1 MQSLAG
7 VTTIAGGS
15 ADEAVKVAL
24 KSKNLAP
31 ECWRR
36 SLFNTHR
43 TAIQMKRQ
51 EFDFII
57 VGGGSAGCVLANR
70 LSSDPANR
78 VLLLEAG
85 PKDGGLFM
93 TMPAGSYRA
102 YLDPRTNWTYE
113 SEPEPYMNNRRIPVP
128 RGRVLGGSSSINSM
142 VYLRGHPLDYDGWAG
157 NDMPDWDYAHCLPY
171 FRKSETSD
179 RGADAYRG
187 DDGPLGVKRG
197 TLPLEIFDSF
207 LDATAEAG
215 FPISDDLNG
224 AKPEGFARL
233 DSTRKNGRRC
243 SAAVAYLRPA
253 LSRPNLTVVTGALAH
268 RVLIEGTKAVGVAY
282 ETSGRM
288 VEVRA
293 DREVILSG
301 GAINSPQLLMLSG
314 IGPSDE
320 LSRHGIKIRH
330 VLDGVGRNLQDHLDI
345 GLKFTCRRRVSLAW
359 LSNPVR
365 RFAAGAQWVITKGGV
380 VSSNIFE
387 VGGLIR
393 SNETTPW
400 PNLQFHLSPVL
411 FNSVGGRATL
421 AEGFMLHC
429 SQLRQESRGRI
440 MLASSDPR
448 QKARIQFNFLS
459 TENDRKEMREGI
471 RITRDI
477 VRQKAMA
484 SILGE
489 EVAPGANLR
498 SDAEL
503 DAWVRETAETE
514 FHPSCSCKMGTDDQ
528 AVVDGDLR
536 VHGLQGLRVVDA
548 SIMPKIISA
557 NLNGPT
563 IMIAE
568 KAADKILGRPPLAP
582 AAMRRASDA
591 RIKAYAAGRTEE

>member
-1 MQSLAG
+1 
-7 VTTIAGGS
+7 
-15 ADEAVKVAL
+15 
-24 KSKNLAP
+24 
-31 ECWRR
+31 
-36 SLFNTHR
+36 
-43 TAIQMKRQ
+43 MKRR

-70 LSSDPANR
+70 LSSDPQNR

-85 PKDGGLFM
+85 PKDSGLFM
-93 TMPAGSYRA
+93 AMPAGYYRA
-102 YLDPRTNWTYE
+102 YLDPRTNWTFE
-113 SEPEPYMNNRRIPVP
+113 SEPEPYMNGRRIPVP

-179 RGADAYRG
+179 RGADIYRG
-187 DDGPLGVKRG
+187 DDGPLGVSRG
-197 TLPLEIFDSF
+197 TLPLEIFDS
-207 LDATAEAG
+207 LLGAAAEAG

-224 AKPEGFARL
+224 AVPEGFARL
-233 DSTRKNGRRC
+233 DSTRKSGRRC

-253 LSRPNLTVVTGALAH
+253 LSRPNLTVLTGALGH
-268 RVLIEGTKAVGVAY
+268 RVLIEGARAVGVTF
-282 ETSGRM
+282 ETRGRM
-288 VEVRA
+288 AEVRA
-293 DREVILSG
+293 VREVILSG

-320 LSRHGIKIRH
+320 LSRHGIAIRH
-330 VLDGVGRNLQDHLDI
+330 ELDGVGRNLQDHLDVS
-345 GLKFTCRRRVSLAW
+345 LRFTCRRSVSLAW
-359 LSNPVR
+359 LGDPIR
-365 RFAAGAQWVITKGGV
+365 RFAAGAQWIFTKRGI

-387 VGGLIR
+387 IGGLIR
-393 SNETTPW
+393 SNETVPW

-411 FNSVGGRATL
+411 FDYAGGKVSL

-440 MLASSDPR
+440 TLASANPR

-459 TENDRKEMREGI
+459 TEKDRQEMREAI
-471 RITRDI
+471 RVTRNI
-477 VRQKAMA
+477 VHQQAMA
-484 SILGE
+484 NILGDE
-489 EVAPGANLR
+489 LAPGANLR

-528 AVVDGDLR
+528 AVVDSDLR
-536 VHGLQGLRVVDA
+536 VRGLQGLRVVDA

-568 KAADKILGRPPLAP
+568 KAADMILGHPPLAP
-582 AAMRRASDA
+582 AVLP
-591 RIKAYAAGRTEE
+591 RIPAAA

>member
-1 MQSLAG
+1 
-7 VTTIAGGS
+7 
-15 ADEAVKVAL
+15 
-24 KSKNLAP
+24 
-31 ECWRR
+31 
-36 SLFNTHR
+36 
-43 TAIQMKRQ
+43 MKRRD
-51 EFDFII
+51 FDFII

-70 LSSDPANR
+70 LSSDPHNR

-93 TMPAGSYRA
+93 TMPAGYYRT
-102 YLDPRTNWTYE
+102 YLDPRTNWTYA
-113 SEPEPYMNNRRIPVP
+113 SEPEPYMNGRRISVP

-179 RGADAYRG
+179 RGADVYRG
-187 DDGPLGVKRG
+187 DDGPLGVSRG
-197 TLPLEIFDSF
+197 TLPLEIFGSF
-207 LDATAEAG
+207 LGAAAEAG
-215 FPISDDLNG
+215 FPISNDLNG
-224 AKPEGFARL
+224 AGPEGFARL
-233 DSTRKNGRRC
+233 DSTRKGGRRC

-268 RVLIEGTKAVGVAY
+268 RVLMEGTRAVGVAF
-282 ETSGRM
+282 ETRGRM
-288 VEVRA
+288 VAVRA
-293 DREVILSG
+293 LREVILSG

-314 IGPSDE
+314 IGPGDE
-320 LSRHGIKIRH
+320 LSRHGIAIRH
-330 VLDGVGRNLQDHLDI
+330 ELDGVGRNLQDHLDI
-345 GLKFTCRRRVSLAW
+345 SLKFTCRRPVSLAW
-359 LSNPVR
+359 LGDPVR
-365 RFAAGAQWVITKGGV
+365 RFAAGVQWIFTKRGI

-387 VGGLIR
+387 IGGLIR
-393 SNETTPW
+393 SNETAPW

-411 FNSVGGRATL
+411 FDYAGSKVSL

-440 MLASSDPR
+440 TLASADPR

-459 TENDRKEMREGI
+459 TEKDRQEMREGI
-471 RITRDI
+471 RVARDI
-477 VRQKAMA
+477 VHQQAMA
-484 SILGE
+484 DILGE

-503 DAWVRETAETE
+503 DTWVRETAETE
-514 FHPSCSCKMGTDDQ
+514 FHPSCSCKMGNDDQ
-528 AVVDGDLR
+528 AVVDSDLR
-536 VHGLQGLRVVDA
+536 VRGLQGLRVVDA
-548 SIMPKIISA
+548 SIMPTIISA

-582 AAMRRASDA
+582 AALP
-591 RIKAYAAGRTEE
+591 RIAAAA